1 MKRRDFV
8 AGAAGTGAALS
19 LFPAGLAGLEREIP
33 ASGLERRAL
42 GRTGES
48 LSVVGFGGVVVD
60 GATAEEVGSIC
71 W

>member
-19 LFPAGLAGLEREIP
+19 LFPAGLAGLERETP

-42 GRTGES
+42 GHLLFIFVFLLIRYLLDFFSEIRAKVIFI
-48 LSVVGFGGVVVD
+48 L
-60 GATAEEVGSIC
+60 
-71 W
+71 